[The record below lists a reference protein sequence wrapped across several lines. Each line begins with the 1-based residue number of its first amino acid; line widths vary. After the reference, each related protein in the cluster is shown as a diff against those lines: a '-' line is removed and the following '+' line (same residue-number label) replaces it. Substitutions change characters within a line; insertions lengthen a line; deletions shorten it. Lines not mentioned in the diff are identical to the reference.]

1 MEKYNVTG
9 MSCAACSARVEKAV
23 SNVDGVNQCSVN
35 LLTNSMIVDG
45 SASQEAIIKAV
56 QDAGYDAY
64 IPTEKKV
71 EKKDDDLKDLETPKL
86 LKRLISSLA
95 ILVVLMYFTMGHMM
109 FSWPLPSILEG
120 NYIAVGLIEL
130 ILSSVIIIIN
140 RKFFISG
147 FKAVIHKAPNMDT
160 LVALGSGIAYI
171 WSLYELFAMTY
182 YVTKGEGHMAHE
194 LLMNLYFESSAM
206 ILTLITIGKTLE
218 AFSKGKT
225 TSALKGLM
233 SLAPETATIIKDGKE
248 VTIRIEDLKIGDI
261 FVVRPGDAIP
271 VDGTIIEGVSAIN
284 ESSLTGESIPVDKK
298 VDDSVYSGTINTSGY
313 LKCKAT
319 RVGQDTT
326 LSQIIKM
333 VSDASSTKAPIAK
346 IADKVSYIFVPT
358 ILALAFIVTIIW
370 LFINKDIGYALARGI
385 SVLVISCPCALGLAT
400 PVAIMVGSGVG
411 ARNGILF
418 KNATAIESAGKV
430 NIVVLDKTGTITK
443 GEPKVVDFI
452 PTDIEKDELL
462 KIAYS
467 LEKYSEH
474 PLAKAVVSFAK
485 DQTTSEYEIKDFK
498 VLPGN
503 GLEAKINKDR
513 IYGGNLEYISTIAK
527 IDKSIQDKIDAF
539 SNEGKTPILFAKN
552 DKLIGIVT
560 LQDTIKEDSIEAI
573 KHLKE
578 INIDVYMLTGDNEI
592 TAKAIAK
599 SVGIDNV
606 IANVKPQEKQ
616 NVIKDLSQKG
626 FVAMVGDGINDAPA
640 LTQANLG
647 IAIGAGSDIAIDAAD
662 VVLIKSNLLSLVNA
676 IKLGRKT
683 LLNIKENLFWAFI
696 YNVICIPIAAGAFIP
711 LGLTLEPM
719 YGAAAMSLSSFCVV
733 MNALRLN
740 LFRKYEEE
748 KNTQEIKGDVN
759 MENIIK
765 LNIEGMMCMHCEA
778 HMRDALA
785 KLDGVEVIEV
795 SHVNKLAKVKVS
807 KEISDDTFKKVVED
821 TGYNLVNIER

>member
-182 YVTKGEGHMAHE
+182 YITKGEGHMAHE

-319 RVGQDTT
+319 RVGEDTT

-358 ILALAFIVTIIW
+358 ILALAFIVTIVW

-513 IYGGNLEYISTIAK
+513 IYGGNLEYIASIAK
-527 IDKSIQDKIDAF
+527 IDKSIQDKIDTFA
-539 SNEGKTPILFAKN
+539 NEDKTPILFAKN

-578 INIDVYMLTGDNEI
+578 MNIDVYMLTGDNEI

-696 YNVICIPIAAGAFIP
+696 YNAICIPIAAGAFIP

-748 KNTQEIKGDVN
+748 KITQEIKGDVN

-795 SHVNKLAKVKVS
+795 SHINKLAKVKVS